1 MKNYIAIIILG
12 LLAAACSGNL
22 ASKKEELAGLKTE
35 MIELKSSISTLETE
49 ISVLDTTQ
57 KLVNY
62 TLVSTVLPMRNSFEH
77 RIDVRG
83 GIQSRSNIILSAE
96 MGGKIRKIRVKEGQQ
111 VKKGQTLIVLN
122 ADVIRKNIAELKT
135 GLELAQ
141 TLFERQ
147 DKLWKQQIGTEV
159 QYLQA
164 KNNKESLEGK
174 LATVNAQLA
183 MSIIKAPISGAID
196 DLPMNEGE
204 LASPGMPLARMINP
218 DDVYIISEVSEA
230 YIGKINKGDEVI
242 IDFITYDKKS
252 SSVVSS
258 VSQVINPKNRTFT
271 IEIEMPNVGFSA
283 KPNQV
288 VVVSMQDYK
297 AESALTLSTNI
308 IQKGRNG
315 NFVYKSVKKDG
326 KLIAEKVT
334 VTLGKTFDGR
344 TEILNGLAGNE
355 DIISSGFRDVASG
368 AIIKVKKG

>member
-1 MKNYIAIIILG
+1 MG
-12 LLAAACSGNL
+12 LIAAACSGNL

-35 MIELKSSISTLETE
+35 MIELKSSISVLESE

-62 TLVSTVLPMRNSFEH
+62 TLVSTVLPQRKSFEH

-96 MGGKIRKIRVKEGQQ
+96 MGGKIQKILVKEGQQ
-111 VKKGQTLIVLN
+111 VKKGQTLIVIN

-174 LATVNAQLA
+174 LATANAQFA
-183 MSIIKAPISGAID
+183 MSIVKAPFSGAID

-204 LASPGMPLARMINP
+204 LASLGMPLARMINP

-242 IDFITYDKKS
+242 IDFITNDKKS

-271 IEIEMPNVGFSA
+271 IEIEMPSVGFSA

-308 IQKGRNG
+308 IQKGREG

-326 KLIAEKVT
+326 KLIAEKVN

-344 TEILNGLAGNE
+344 TEILNGLTGNE
-355 DIISSGFRDVASG
+355 NIISSGFRDVASG

>member
-96 MGGKIRKIRVKEGQQ
+96 MGGKIQKIRVKEGQQ